1 MAIGEIGTERAE
13 RPADMREHILTAA
26 ERILNEHGLAACTT
40 RAIAEA
46 AGCAEGSI
54 YRYFEDK
61 HALFIEVVKR
71 RFPIYLELMTSLP
84 EIAGTGDVT
93 AHLVEV
99 AKASLVF
106 YRAILPMVA
115 GALADRELLAQ
126 QRTHFRNTGTG
137 PMKII
142 GSVAEFIRLEQ
153 RGGRLSKQA
162 SADHTARTLLG
173 ACYFQ
178 AYLEFFLG
186 DEAAF
191 GPDDEFAERLVGGLM
206 HGLQPQR
213 SKRSDGRTLTG
224 GTRAFKKAAG

>member
-1 MAIGEIGTERAE
+1 MAMRTVDEEGAGRSL
-13 RPADMREHILTAA
+13 DKREHILEAA
-26 ERILNEHGLAACTT
+26 EQILKEHGLAACTT
-40 RAIAEA
+40 RAIAEL

-71 RFPIYLELMTSLP
+71 RFPVYLELMASLP
-84 EIAGTGDVT
+84 ELAGTGDVR
-93 AHLVEV
+93 AHLEEV

-115 GALADRELLAQ
+115 GALADRDLLAH
-126 QRTHFRNTGTG
+126 QRTHFHNTGTG

-142 GSVAEFIRLEQ
+142 GSVAEFVRLEQ
-153 RGGRLSKQA
+153 QKGRLSKRA
-162 SADHTARTLLG
+162 SADHVARILLG
-173 ACYFQ
+173 GCYFQ

-191 GPDDEFAERLVGGLM
+191 GPDEGFAEQTVDALM
-206 HGLQPQR
+206 MGLQPA
-213 SKRSDGRTLTG
+213 RTRKEG
-224 GTRAFKKAAG
+224 SR